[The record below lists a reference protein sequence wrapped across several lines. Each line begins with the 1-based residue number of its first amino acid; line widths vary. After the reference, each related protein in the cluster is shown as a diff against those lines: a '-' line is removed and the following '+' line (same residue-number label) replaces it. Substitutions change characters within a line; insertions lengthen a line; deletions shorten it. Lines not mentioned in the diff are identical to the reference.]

1 MSYELFKF
9 LHVVGV
15 ATSVTALTIVLF
27 MDKPVHHIRG
37 FSLASSGLIL
47 ISGSLMVYYRKY
59 YDFPVPTWILIKLT
73 MWFFLFLAGALFSK
87 KLKEHRMRSLVILLL
102 AGLLSAAMGI
112 FKPF

>member
-37 FSLASSGLIL
+37 FSLFASCLIL
-47 ISGSLMVYYRKY
+47 ISGSLMVYYGKY
-59 YDFPVPTWILIKLT
+59 YDPTG
-73 MWFFLFLAGALFSK
+73 F
-87 KLKEHRMRSLVILLL
+87 
-102 AGLLSAAMGI
+102 
-112 FKPF
+112 

>member
-9 LHVVGV
+9 LHVAGV
-15 ATSVTALTIVLF
+15 ALSVTALSIVLF

-37 FSLASSGLIL
+37 FSLTASIL
-47 ISGSLMVYYRKY
+47 IIISGTLMVYYGDHY
-59 YDFPVPTWILIKLT
+59 SYPVPIWILVKLT

-87 KLKEHRMRSLVILLL
+87 KLKEHRIRSMGILLF
-102 AGLLSAAMGI
+102 AGLLSAAMAI